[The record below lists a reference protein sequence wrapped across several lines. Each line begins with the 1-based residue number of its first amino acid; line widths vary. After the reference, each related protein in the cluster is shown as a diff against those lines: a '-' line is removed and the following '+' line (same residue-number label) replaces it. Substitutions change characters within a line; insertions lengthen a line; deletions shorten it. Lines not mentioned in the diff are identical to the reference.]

1 MKKASLSRDAFLL
14 IRISVIKNVILKGG
28 SPLSRV
34 QRRLSV
40 SFADIPLY

>member
-1 MKKASLSRDAFLL
+1 MKMASLSRDAVLL
-14 IRISVIKNVILKGG
+14 IKIFVIKNGILKGG

-40 SFADIPLY
+40 SFAEIPL